1 MQRSSDGLEEL
12 LATPAI
18 SSTAS
23 TGVYNSRVARL
34 LPSGVPVRNKFSAF
48 DVLSGWIFLEEVG
61 GGVNLAA
68 IRTGTVLTTM
78 VIFTLG

>member
-1 MQRSSDGLEEL
+1 
-12 LATPAI
+12 
-18 SSTAS
+18 
-23 TGVYNSRVARL
+23 
-34 LPSGVPVRNKFSAF
+34 VPVRNKFSAF
-48 DVLSGWIFLEEVG
+48 DVLLAWIFLEEVG